1 MYVEERNMFV
11 LVGKDEKYL
20 TMFNL
25 NKATGDINKIW
36 NFQTNQIIADF
47 AVFPFLNTILILDV
61 QNNLKVYN

>member
-1 MYVEERNMFV
+1 
-11 LVGKDEKYL
+11 
-20 TMFNL
+20 MFNL
-25 NKATGDINKIW
+25 NKSTGEINKIW

>member
-1 MYVEERNMFV
+1 
-11 LVGKDEKYL
+11 
-20 TMFNL
+20 MFNL